1 MRIYRKKI
9 VGLFVIAALMLV
21 SACGES
27 GDSFSPAVAATT
39 TITGSVFAAPV
50 AGAAVTVKDATGNI
64 IAGPV
69 NTANDGTYSVDVP
82 AGALA
87 SDLRMESGAGT
98 FIDEATGTATAGGTM
113 AAYVSG
119 GTLTAGSVHIDPSS
133 TIIHAL
139 VTGSGKTHGE
149 ANAIFNAAFGY
160 TPDTSVAPKNAP
172 PSGSDT
178 PQRLAGLRAGVF
190 SQLTRDMNLTA
201 DKQFE
206 LLTALAQDLADDG
219 AMNGSAGSVNGTSI
233 PEDIQNRFE
242 RALVSFQTNTSCNLT
257 GLTADQ
263 IGDLPFAKVALTN
276 TYRVEY
282 IPGTMPAQGK
292 TTFKIKI
299 TNRSDGSAATGLAV
313 SLMLKM
319 YMSTANHG
327 TPADLVAESA
337 TPGTYDCTVYYL
349 MASGAG
355 MGYWEMQVMMGSGIT
370 AETAVFHPRVGMAMG
385 TDAIIQRLYG
395 PADIVSM
402 PSGTQYT
409 KYVLFRDGPVVAA
422 SGTLNLMISHAEN
435 MMMNFMP
442 VSTGSVLSSPTG
454 TVTSMIVSAST
465 DPAFTSPAIGANNGN
480 GHWTITGLSGL
491 VSAQS
496 TTIYVKLKVNGEDK
510 TTNGSAAAGSNAY
523 APYLVTPQ

>member
-1 MRIYRKKI
+1 
-9 VGLFVIAALMLV
+9 MLV
-21 SACGES
+21 AACGKS
-27 GDSFSPAVAATT
+27 GDSSSPVAAATT

-50 AGAAVTVKDATGNI
+50 AGAAVTIKDATGNI

-69 NTANDGTYSVDVP
+69 STANDGTYSVDVP
-82 AGALA
+82 TSALD
-87 SDLRMESGAGT
+87 SDLRIESGTGT
-98 FIDEATGTATAGGTM
+98 FTDEVTGAPATAGTL

-139 VTGSGKTHGE
+139 VTRNSKTHGE

-172 PSGSDT
+172 TTGSDA

-190 SQLTRDMNLTA
+190 SQLTRDMNLTP
-201 DKQFE
+201 DKQFD

-219 AMNGSAGSVNGTSI
+219 AMNGSAGSVNGTNI

-242 RALVSFQTNTSCNLT
+242 HALVSFQTNTSCNLT

-282 IPGTMPAQGK
+282 LPGAMPAQGK

-299 TNRSDGSAATGLAV
+299 TKRSDGSAATGLAV

-319 YMSTANHG
+319 HMPTANHG

-355 MGYWEMQVMMGSGIT
+355 MGYWEMKVMINSGIT
-370 AETAVFHPRVGMAMG
+370 AETAMFYPRVGMAMG
-385 TDAIIQRLYG
+385 TETIIQRLYG

-409 KYVLFRDGPVVAA
+409 KYVLFRDGPVIAA
-422 SGTLNLMISHAEN
+422 AGTLNLMIAHAED

-442 VSTGSVLSSPTG
+442 VSIGSVLSSPTG
-454 TVTSMIVSAST
+454 TVTSVIVSAST
-465 DPAFTSPAIGANNGN
+465 DAAFTSPVIGVDNGN
-480 GHWTITGLSGL
+480 GHWTITGLPGL

-496 TTIYVKLKVNGEDK
+496 TTIYIKLNVNGQDK
-510 TTNGSAAAGSNAY
+510 TTNGAVASGSNSY